1 MLATS
6 PRKRGEVKNGRRAS
20 NGLLRGACHRA
31 RISRDPLARND
42 GLISSS
48 WLFEIKSEIQ
58 RRRPGQASESKR
70 DPGPTRERNAL
81 IATPRL
87 LVGVR
92 TINIFQVTNAGG
104 YGFLLPCAIAH

>member
-70 DPGPTRERNAL
+70 DPVPTRERNAL

-87 LVGVR
+87 LVGHKWPSTFHNHEHRWLWVP
-92 TINIFQVTNAGG
+92 A
-104 YGFLLPCAIAH
+104 